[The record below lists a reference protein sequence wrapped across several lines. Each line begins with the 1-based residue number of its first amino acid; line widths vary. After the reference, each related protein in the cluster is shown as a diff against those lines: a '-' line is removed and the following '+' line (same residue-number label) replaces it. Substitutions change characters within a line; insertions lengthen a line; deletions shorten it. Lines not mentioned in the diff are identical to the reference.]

1 MKVQWIQFVRFNPLY
16 LKQNWENGLEFELL
30 PFELLPFLLIAV
42 INEKKKRNKEGI
54 FVSSVAYK
62 EPL

>member
-30 PFELLPFLLIAV
+30 AFELLPFLLIAV
-42 INEKKKRNKEGI
+42 INEKKKKEI
-54 FVSSVAYK
+54 KK
-62 EPL
+62 EYL